1 MEEACR
7 RTKASSA
14 QLASRPPDN
23 LTFPSVID
31 FTESLRSIGFA
42 FRGFLIYDLDYA
54 VPNSEI
60 ECLALRGEAEGHIS
74 TFSSI
79 GGSLGLNGENRISQ
93 EPQTWFI
100 DGKGAWELP
109 TASTYSSFP
118 LYEEE
123 TFGTSKDASFL
134 YPQLSSSFPA
144 LLGFLSLHCEEQIL
158 RGEFHGWRD
167 ACVFSPDEVL
177 YVFLVYFHAIFS
189 SIQGPTLSAILTAG
203 SHYYGSASRHLDTVL
218 WDVSQTDCSFLTQA
232 NDLAFINTLACMNE
246 PGSHRALWH

>member
-1 MEEACR
+1 MPTVYQAR
-7 RTKASSA
+7 
-14 QLASRPPDN
+14 
-23 LTFPSVID
+23 
-31 FTESLRSIGFA
+31 
-42 FRGFLIYDLDYA
+42 FLIYDLDYA

-189 SIQGPTLSAILTAG
+189 SIQGPTLSAILTVQAL
-203 SHYYGSASRHLDTVL
+203 SSRGTCGLLLL
-218 WDVSQTDCSFLTQA
+218 WY
-232 NDLAFINTLACMNE
+232 
-246 PGSHRALWH
+246 